1 MNKYHIF
8 EGLNPEKLA
17 TIINKDVAPAHIEE
31 SLLYSESK
39 GRAQAKQYMKDR
51 LAHKNGKNKPTVLS
65 TTTMKKV
72 NAPTFVNWFDVE
84 PTSSE
89 QTEVINASRNVLQH
103 FCVAYKAERYV
114 DLPNAAKHEMVSVPI
129 SMFHT
134 DNTMRDGNK
143 ADLINYILES
153 ANIQTSQSIPL

>member
-1 MNKYHIF
+1 
-8 EGLNPEKLA
+8 
-17 TIINKDVAPAHIEE
+17 
-31 SLLYSESK
+31 
-39 GRAQAKQYMKDR
+39 MKDR
-51 LAHKNGKNKPTVLS
+51 LAHTNCKNKHTVLS

-72 NAPTFVNWFDVE
+72 NAPSFVNWFDVE
-84 PTSSE
+84 PTLYE

-103 FCVAYKAERYV
+103 FCVAYKAERHV

-143 ADLINYILES
+143 ADLVNYILES
-153 ANIQTSQSIPL
+153 ANIQTSQSIPLIDPILSHHVIDGSAYMYCV